1 MNCPIHQDR
10 IMTTKNS
17 IDVEI
22 YSGLPLFYCIDCE
35 KYYISCSELEE
46 KRIGRINRKDLVNCS
61 CKVDVTNPDN
71 GKLKNVGRFSSTE
84 DLSKKA
90 NISDNVKQLEEN
102 ELENF
107 FEWTEENTE
116 EELFKDFIHEE

>member
-1 MNCPIHQDR
+1 M
-10 IMTTKNS
+10 
-17 IDVEI
+17 
-22 YSGLPLFYCIDCE
+22 
-35 KYYISCSELEE
+35 
-46 KRIGRINRKDLVNCS
+46 
-61 CKVDVTNPDN
+61 DVTNPDN

-90 NISDNVKQLEEN
+90 NTSDNVKQLEEN

-116 EELFKDFIHEE
+116 E

>member
-1 MNCPIHQDR
+1 M
-10 IMTTKNS
+10 
-17 IDVEI
+17 
-22 YSGLPLFYCIDCE
+22 
-35 KYYISCSELEE
+35 
-46 KRIGRINRKDLVNCS
+46 
-61 CKVDVTNPDN
+61 DVTNPDN

-90 NISDNVKQLEEN
+90 NTSDNVKQLEEN

-116 EELFKDFIHEE
+116 ELFKEFIHEE